1 MRPLLVADDE
11 PDIRLMLRT
20 VLRTQGWKVE
30 EASSGDE
37 AIEKCH
43 GGGQF
48 DAAILDQKMPGL
60 TGAQT
65 AQQLRAEGYEF
76 PIILYS
82 AYLTEEVEALA
93 ADVGIQAVAKEDL
106 QGLIRTLGSITGD
119 GSNNS
124 HG

>member
-37 AIEKCH
+37 ALAKCQD
-43 GGGQF
+43 GAVF
-48 DAAILDQKMPGL
+48 DAVVLDQKMPGL
-60 TGAQT
+60 TGAET
-65 AQQLRAEGYEF
+65 AQRLRAEGFAF

-93 ADVGIQAVAKEDL
+93 AKVGIQAVAKEDL
-106 QGLIRTLGSITGD
+106 QGLIRALGAIAEDDTRSPA
-119 GSNNS
+119 
-124 HG
+124 

>member
-20 VLRTQGWKVE
+20 VLRTQGWRVE
-30 EASSGDE
+30 EASSGQE
-37 AIEKCH
+37 AIDLCR
-43 GGGQF
+43 GGAAF

-60 TGAQT
+60 TGAET
-65 AQQLRAEGYEF
+65 AQQLRAEGFAF

-82 AYLTEEVEALA
+82 AYLTEEVEAVA

-106 QGLIRTLGSITGD
+106 QGLIGALGRIGA
-119 GSNNS
+119 
-124 HG
+124 

>member
-30 EASSGDE
+30 EASSGQE
-37 AIEKCH
+37 ALDRCRS
-43 GGGQF
+43 GGAF
-48 DAAILDQKMPGL
+48 DAVILDQKMPGL
-60 TGAQT
+60 TGAET

-82 AYLTEEVEALA
+82 AYLTEEVEAVA

-106 QGLIRTLGSITGD
+106 QGLIGALGRIGEAEPTA
-119 GSNNS
+119 
-124 HG
+124 

>member
-30 EASSGDE
+30 EVSSGDE
-37 AIEKCH
+37 ALARCH
-43 GGGQF
+43 SGGLF
-48 DAAILDQKMPGL
+48 DAVILDQKMPGL
-60 TGAQT
+60 SGAET
-65 AQQLRAEGYEF
+65 AQQLRAEGYSF

-93 ADVGIQAVAKEDL
+93 AAVGIQAVAKEDL
-106 QGLIRTLGSITGD
+106 QGLIRALGEIAD
-119 GSNNS
+119 GSPT
-124 HG
+124 HA

>member
-20 VLRTQGWKVE
+20 VLRTQGWRVE
-30 EASSGDE
+30 EVASGNE
-37 AIEKCH
+37 ALARCH
-43 GGGQF
+43 DGGMF
-48 DAAILDQKMPGL
+48 DAVILDQKMPGL
-60 TGAQT
+60 SGAET
-65 AQQLRAEGYEF
+65 AQQMRADGFVF

-106 QGLIRTLGSITGD
+106 QGLIKALGSITSD
-119 GSNNS
+119 GNNS
-124 HG
+124 SPA

>member
-20 VLRTQGWKVE
+20 VLRTQGWRVE
-30 EASSGDE
+30 EVSSGNE
-37 AIEKCH
+37 ALERCQ
-43 GGGQF
+43 GGGTF
-48 DAAILDQKMPGL
+48 DAVILDQKMPGL
-60 TGAQT
+60 SGAET
-65 AQQLRAEGYEF
+65 AQRLRADGHEF

-106 QGLIRTLGSITGD
+106 QGLIRALGAIPDGD
-119 GSNNS
+119 TASA
-124 HG
+124 

>member
-30 EASSGDE
+30 EAASGQE
-37 AIEKCH
+37 ALERCRD
-43 GGGQF
+43 GGAF
-48 DAAILDQKMPGL
+48 DAVILDQKMPGL

-93 ADVGIQAVAKEDL
+93 VAVGIQ
-106 QGLIRTLGSITGD
+106 
-119 GSNNS
+119 
-124 HG
+124 

>member
-30 EASSGDE
+30 EVASGDE
-37 AIEKCH
+37 ALVRCH
-43 GGGQF
+43 EDGNF
-48 DAAILDQKMPGL
+48 DAVILDQKMPGL
-60 TGAQT
+60 SGAET
-65 AQQLRAEGYEF
+65 AQQLRAEGFNF

-93 ADVGIQAVAKEDL
+93 AEVGVQAVAKEDL
-106 QGLIRTLGSITGD
+106 QGLIRALGKIA
-119 GSNNS
+119 
-124 HG
+124 

>member
-37 AIEKCH
+37 ALARCQ
-43 GGGQF
+43 GGGLF
-48 DAAILDQKMPGL
+48 DAVILDQKMPGL
-60 TGAQT
+60 SGAET
-65 AQQLRAEGYEF
+65 AQRLRAEGYVF

-82 AYLTEEVEALA
+82 AYLTEEVEELA
-93 ADVGIQAVAKEDL
+93 AAVGIQAVAKEDL
-106 QGLIRTLGSITGD
+106 QGLIRALGDIAEASPA
-119 GSNNS
+119 
-124 HG
+124 